1 MPKLTPENIITE
13 LERYVALWH
22 ENSIF
27 DLKAG
32 TGQPHDLAAGI
43 HAEMQLKRLEAE
55 LLDAGIWRA
64 TADEVITWARRPE

>member
-1 MPKLTPENIITE
+1 MSLTPENIVAE

-32 TGQPHDLAAGI
+32 TGQPHDVGQGI
-43 HAEMQLKRLEAE
+43 FAEMQLKRLEDE
-55 LLDAGIWRA
+55 LLHAGIWRA